1 MNISLSPDFVIIFII
16 IIIIITIS
24 PSPDFVHL
32 VEAEAG
38 PVHHLAHGALL
49 LIMIMILMIMILM
62 IMMNDFYLGL
72 GAGGRLLQQEH
83 GLVPGSVFKRK
94 NI

>member
-1 MNISLSPDFVIIFII
+1 MN
-16 IIIIITIS
+16 IS

-49 LIMIMILMIMILM
+49 LIMIMILMIMIMIMILM
-62 IMMNDFYLGL
+62 IMIMNDFYLGL

-94 NI
+94 NIF